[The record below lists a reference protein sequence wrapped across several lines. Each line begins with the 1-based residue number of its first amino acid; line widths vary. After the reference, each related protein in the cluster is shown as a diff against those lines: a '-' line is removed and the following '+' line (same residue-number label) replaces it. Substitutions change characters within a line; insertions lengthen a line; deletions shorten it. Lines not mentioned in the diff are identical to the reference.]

1 MGLPT
6 TRSTTRECERI
17 GATQFVFSNKTFFN
31 DLYQEGGEEK
41 KRREGGNKRPNGYA
55 IECTLRHSS
64 FSIIA

>member
-41 KRREGGNKRPNGYA
+41 KRREGTRDPMVMQLNARYTTA
-55 IECTLRHSS
+55 LSRL
-64 FSIIA
+64 